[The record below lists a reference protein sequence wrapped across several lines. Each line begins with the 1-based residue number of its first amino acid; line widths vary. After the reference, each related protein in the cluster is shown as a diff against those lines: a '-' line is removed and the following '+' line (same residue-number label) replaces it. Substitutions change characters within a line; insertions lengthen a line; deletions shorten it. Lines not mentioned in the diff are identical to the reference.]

1 MRVGVEYLG
10 EPKAAMPA
18 GITSGKS
25 LPFLWQEC
33 QAYPG
38 APFYWKTFDERVAAW
53 ERAGFFDVCVVIKS
67 KHTRLDMARATVT
80 AATEIAT
87 LATLQASAPPVDPSA
102 YARFVRETVKRYRGR
117 VSAWQIES
125 EQTDYTHWMGTA
137 REYVQLVEIASNA
150 IAVADPQA
158 LIVLGGMG
166 FGDALDDLWG
176 VASDVLEDELV
187 GRVDTLAEPWRSINL
202 RALSFGQ
209 ECLEACPWVDVIG
222 LHSLSAASGISPG
235 AALLQRYA
243 HGAALWIDDATS
255 APVCVYDPNG
265 FNQPSD
271 PWTMTVDLLQ
281 LLRGDSATLAK
292 RERQQAEMVAAKID
306 QARVVGATRI
316 NFCSL
321 GQWGVGPQ
329 FGTLSFQ
336 QLREPA
342 LDVVRAAQS

>member
-1 MRVGVEYLG
+1 VRVGIEYLG
-10 EPKAAMPA
+10 EPNAAMPD

-38 APFYWKTFDERVAAW
+38 APFFWKTFDERVAAW
-53 ERAGFFDVCVVIKS
+53 ERAEFSDVCVVLKS
-67 KHTRLDMARATVT
+67 KHTRADMVRATVMAPAEV
-80 AATEIAT
+80 AA
-87 LATLQASAPPVDPSA
+87 LARLQASAPPVDSSA
-102 YARFVRETVKRYRGR
+102 YARFVRETARRYRGR

-137 REYVQLVEIASNA
+137 REYVQIVELASNA

-187 GRVDTLAEPWRSINL
+187 GRVDTLTEPWRSIYL

-209 ECLEACPWVDVIG
+209 ECLTECGPFVDALG
-222 LHSLSAASGISPG
+222 LHALSAASGISPG

-243 HGAALWIDDATS
+243 GGAALWIDDATS

-265 FNQPSD
+265 FNQPGD
-271 PWTMTVDLLQ
+271 PWSMTVELLQ
-281 LLRGDSATLAK
+281 LLRGDPATLAK

-306 QARVVGATRI
+306 QARIVGATRI
-316 NFCSL
+316 NFCAL
-321 GQWGVGPQ
+321 GQ
-329 FGTLSFQ
+329 
-336 QLREPA
+336 
-342 LDVVRAAQS
+342 